1 MSRAPGHSRWSCVPL
16 AALVACTALTVR
28 ARAGGVPL
36 PQSAGLRIVVID
48 GEDAVNIV
56 QQRTAT
62 APVVEVRDRND
73 QPVAGAIVRFA
84 IRNGRATFS
93 GARTLSVTTNAAGRA
108 VAAGLTPT
116 GTGTVQVTAS
126 VTFQGQTAAATI
138 VQTNVMTAAQA
149 TSGTAGAGSGGGF
162 PTTLVAVAGGAAAG
176 GLVALDAIIPDFR
189 GCGGGNATNLVGV
202 FVDVTPVGFDY
213 SCEGGEPVFWDF
225 GDGTPE
231 LPNRALH
238 VYRAPGTYK
247 VTGTARQG
255 DKRHLIAEHDIT
267 VITLTGAWRLAA
279 TGTILNLVQ
288 TGTQV
293 TGTYPLPSG
302 SGTGTASGTVQSQ
315 TPHLQLTLS
324 GPPSGFLNA
333 NASFDPNVLNTGGSG
348 GGFPA
353 GQSTMTKQ

>member
-1 MSRAPGHSRWSCVPL
+1 VLL
-16 AALVACTALTVR
+16 AALVACAAATLR
-28 ARAGGVPL
+28 AQSGGAPR

-93 GARTLSVTTNAAGRA
+93 GARTLSVTTNTAGRA

-116 GTGTVQVTAS
+116 GTGTLQVTAS
-126 VTFQGQTAAATI
+126 VSFQGQTAAATI
-138 VQTNVMTAAQA
+138 VQTNVMTAAEA
-149 TSGTAGAGSGGGF
+149 ASGAAGAGGGGGGGGF

-176 GLVALDAIIPDFR
+176 GLIAVDAIVPDFR
-189 GCGGGNATNLVGV
+189 GCGGGGGGLAGV
-202 FVDVTPVGFDY
+202 FVDVTPISFDF
-213 SCEGGEPVFWDF
+213 SCEGGEPVFFDF

-231 LPNRALH
+231 LPNGVPH

-255 DKRHLIAEHDIT
+255 DKRHLIHEQDIT
-267 VITLTGAWRLAA
+267 VITLTGAWRLAS

-288 TGTQV
+288 TGAQV
-293 TGTYPLPSG
+293 TGTYALPSG
-302 SGTGTASGTVQSQ
+302 SGTGAVSGTVQIQ
-315 TPHLQLTLS
+315 TPQVQLTLS
-324 GPPSGFLNA
+324 GPPPGFLNA
-333 NASFDPNVLNTGGSG
+333 NGSFDPNVLNTGGSG

-353 GQSTMTKQ
+353 GQSTLTKQ